1 MAEMTILLVCD
12 PETGKKNIL
21 VKLASDAEALP
32 LEHERLHKRLVDK
45 LIEGGTLKANEVG
58 EVRIEREA
66 TAEVEE
72 GEVSQEQTPQRREES
87 QSS

>member
-45 LIEGGTLKANEVG
+45 LVEGGTLKAHEVG
-58 EVRIEREA
+58 EVRIEREE
-66 TAEVEE
+66 TAEVEDADLAP
-72 GEVSQEQTPQRREES
+72 QESLQRRAEN

>member
-32 LEHERLHKRLVDK
+32 LEHERLHKQLVDK
-45 LIEGGTLKANEVG
+45 LVEGGTLKAHEVG
-58 EVRIEREA
+58 EVHIEREE
-66 TAEVEE
+66 TAEVDEPE
-72 GEVSQEQTPQRREES
+72 LSTEASVERRSEK

>member
-45 LIEGGTLKANEVG
+45 LIEGGALKANEVG
-58 EVRIEREA
+58 EVRIEREE
-66 TAEVEE
+66 TAEADQADLAP
-72 GEVSQEQTPQRREES
+72 QETPQRRAEN